1 VLGAG
6 HPALAITLNNLA
18 VNARRRGEVGEA
30 EEIYL
35 RALGILEGRVDPD
48 HPNLALT
55 RRNLERLREEGKK
68 SQGSTV

>member
-1 VLGAG
+1 VLGAE

-30 EEIYL
+30 EKIYR
-35 RALGILEGRVDPD
+35 RAIAILEDRVDPE
-48 HPNLALT
+48 HPNLALI